1 MPVHAKMLGMLE
13 DDLNEMQRDID
24 QAPEIAKSRLM
35 RLMLLFVFV
44 AGGAIFF
51 ALGLDRFLTF
61 DTLRDGQNHLHHF
74 VIGQGIFGISLYI
87 LIYMLSVMFSV
98 PGTAVLTIAGGL
110 LFGQW
115 FGTFYAIVGATFGAI
130 GLFLIARMALRDI
143 LKNRAGSAMK
153 KMEDGF
159 KENALSYLLVLR
171 LIPLFP
177 FFLVNIVPALL
188 GINLRT
194 YVVGTFFGIIPG
206 SFVYAT
212 VGAGLG
218 SVFERNEKISMQGIL
233 TPEIMTA
240 LIGLALLALLPVAYK
255 KFWQRLGK
263 TKGI

>member
-1 MPVHAKMLGMLE
+1 
-13 DDLNEMQRDID
+13 
-24 QAPEIAKSRLM
+24 
-35 RLMLLFVFV
+35 
-44 AGGAIFF
+44 
-51 ALGLDRFLTF
+51 
-61 DTLRDGQNHLHHF
+61 
-74 VIGQGIFGISLYI
+74 
-87 LIYMLSVMFSV
+87 MLSVTFSV

-115 FGTFYAIVGATFGAI
+115 FGTLYAIVGATFGAI

-143 LKNRAGSAMK
+143 MKNRAGSAMK

-194 YVVGTFFGIIPG
+194 YVAGTFFGIIPG

-218 SVFERNEKISMQGIL
+218 SVFERNEKFSMQGIL